1 MRAANFH
8 YIAGL
13 SLTFVVH
20 GNAPFM
26 SGFHMNDTRPS
37 APTNNTLPM
46 TPRLPLIRPRRLQSG
61 DTLGLI
67 NPSGAIYDAAPFEQ
81 THRALQALGF
91 LTREAPHA
99 RARYGHMAGTP
110 EQRASDIHTMFAD
123 TTVAG
128 VLAVTGGSGANR
140 VLPLLDYG
148 LIGRNPKFLG
158 GFSDLTALI
167 SAVHVKTGLVTFHSP
182 LGRSDWNA
190 FSTENFKAV
199 VMQAQ
204 VHTLR
209 NPGPPAADAASA
221 AARTLTQPI
230 RTLRGGRARGPL
242 MGGNLAVLT
251 SLAGTPYMPPLD
263 GAILF
268 LEDVNEYIYRVD
280 RMLST
285 LALSG
290 ALSRVAGVV
299 LGGFTDCKPSEGSFG
314 TLTLD
319 EVFNDYFG
327 HLGVPVY
334 SGAQFGHVLHKL
346 TLPLGITAEMD
357 ADAGTIRLLEP
368 AVA

>member
-1 MRAANFH
+1 
-8 YIAGL
+8 
-13 SLTFVVH
+13 
-20 GNAPFM
+20 M
-26 SGFHMNDTRPS
+26 SE
-37 APTNNTLPM
+37 
-46 TPRLPLIRPRRLQSG
+46 RLPLIRPRRLRAG

-67 NPSGAIYDAAPFEQ
+67 NPSGAIFENAPYEQ
-81 THRALQALGF
+81 TQRALQALGF
-91 LTREAPHA
+91 QAREAPHV

-110 EQRASDIHTMFAD
+110 AQRASDIHTLFAD
-123 TTVAG
+123 PSVAG
-128 VLAVTGGSGANR
+128 VLAITGGSGANR

-167 SAVHVKTGLVTFHSP
+167 SAVYVKTGLVTFHSP

-199 VMQAQ
+199 AMQTEP
-204 VHTLR
+204 HTLQ
-209 NPGPPAADAASA
+209 NPAAAMA
-221 AARTLTQPI
+221 AAGDSADEPP

-242 MGGNLAVLT
+242 LGGNLAVLT
-251 SLAGTPYMPPLD
+251 SLAGTPYMPALD

-268 LEDVNEYIYRVD
+268 LEEVNEYIYRVD

-290 ALSRVAGVV
+290 SLARVAGVV
-299 LGGFTDCKPSEGSFG
+299 LGGFTQCMPSEGSFG

-327 HLGVPVY
+327 ALGVPVY
-334 SGAQFGHVLHKL
+334 SGAQFGHVKRKF
-346 TLPLGITAEMD
+346 TLPLGVVAEID
-357 ADAGTIRLLEP
+357 ADACTIRLLEP